1 MFHFFYL
8 LLRLKQTKIRYSS
21 YIQYIINNQNLKAM
35 KKVILLA
42 FAMIVTLTASAQ
54 HSVGSITL
62 TPRVGIN
69 LANLAGDISNNNM
82 KFGLFA
88 GADAQYQLS
97 SLVGLSAGA
106 FYSMQGC
113 EGSGD
118 FKWTVDEI
126 NIPVVAHFYVAPNFA
141 LNVGLQPGIIVA
153 SEQKEGDHSTDVKS
167 NMQSLELSIPIGAS
181 YEYQDFVFDAR
192 YNLGVSKVNKSDG
205 SIRNSVF
212 QLSVGY
218 KFDLK

>member
-8 LLRLKQTKIRYSS
+8 LLRLKQTKNRYSS
-21 YIQYIINNQNLKAM
+21 YIQYIINNQNLKTM

-42 FAMIVTLTASAQ
+42 FAMIVTMTASAQ
-54 HSVGSITL
+54 HAVGSFTL

-69 LANLAGDISNNNM
+69 LANFAGDVSNNSM

-97 SLVGLSAGA
+97 TLVGLSGGL

-113 EGSGD
+113 EYTGD
-118 FKWTVDEI
+118 NKFKLDEL
-126 NIPVVAHFYVAPNFA
+126 NIPLVAHFYVAPNFA
-141 LNVGLQPGIIVA
+141 LNTGLQIGIPVS
-153 SEQKEGDHSTDVKS
+153 SERKSGDTTVDAKGDT
-167 NMQSLELSIPIGAS
+167 QSLELSLPIGAS

-192 YNLGVSKVNKSDG
+192 YNFGLSKVNKGEG
-205 SIRNSVF
+205 SIRNSVI
-212 QLSVGY
+212 QISVGY
-218 KFDLK
+218 KFDL

>member
-1 MFHFFYL
+1 
-8 LLRLKQTKIRYSS
+8 
-21 YIQYIINNQNLKAM
+21 M

-69 LANLAGDISNNNM
+69 LANFAGDVSDNSM

-97 SLVGLSAGA
+97 TLVGLSGGV

-113 EGSGD
+113 EYSGD
-118 FKWTVDEI
+118 NKQTLDEL
-126 NIPVVAHFYVAPNFA
+126 NIPLVAHFYVAPNFA
-141 LNVGLQPGIIVA
+141 LNTGLQLGIPVA
-153 SEQKEGDHSTDVKS
+153 AEFKSGDNSIDNKS
-167 NMQSLELSIPIGAS
+167 DTQSLELSIPIGAS